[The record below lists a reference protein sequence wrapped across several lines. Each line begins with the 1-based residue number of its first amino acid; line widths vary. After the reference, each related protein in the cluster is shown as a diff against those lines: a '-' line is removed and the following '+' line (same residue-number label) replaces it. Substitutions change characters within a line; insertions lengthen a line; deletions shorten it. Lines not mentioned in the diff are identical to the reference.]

1 MVKYTFDKSRI
12 SVQSAKELS
21 VNNCLLVL
29 LTTVGSL
36 NFINILLFNEMYLTF
51 YIYYLTSLY
60 FYVKIS
66 Q

>member
-1 MVKYTFDKSRI
+1 LVKYTFDKSRI